1 MVHGPLDWAISHAHV
16 ITQSHLAIP
25 PWLAAYLPRRRS
37 KGPAT
42 EDGLSQYSVRRDS
55 MPVAVAAALEAMDAW
70 HPDDFAAT
78 LAEDAV
84 LDDGDGPE
92 LRGRDALRDW
102 CADECAAQRLKLR
115 LTDEHTEEDLT
126 RVGAELMPASSQ
138 RPPHEATL
146 TFAVQDG
153 LIARLQIAG
162 WHGSPAGTG
171 RSRHR

>member
-1 MVHGPLDWAISHAHV
+1 MVHGFLDWAFSHAHV

-25 PWLAAYLPRRRS
+25 PSLAAHLPRRRS

-42 EDGLSQYSVRRDS
+42 EDGRGQYSVRRDS

-78 LAEDAV
+78 VAEDAV
-84 LDDGDGPE
+84 LDDGDRPE

-102 CADECAAQRLKLR
+102 CAEECAGARLKMR

-126 RVGAELMPASSQ
+126 RVGAELLAWSPQ
-138 RPPHEATL
+138 GPPHEATL
-146 TFAVQDG
+146 IFAVEDG

-162 WHGSPAGTG
+162 WHGETARTG
-171 RSRHR
+171 HPPHR